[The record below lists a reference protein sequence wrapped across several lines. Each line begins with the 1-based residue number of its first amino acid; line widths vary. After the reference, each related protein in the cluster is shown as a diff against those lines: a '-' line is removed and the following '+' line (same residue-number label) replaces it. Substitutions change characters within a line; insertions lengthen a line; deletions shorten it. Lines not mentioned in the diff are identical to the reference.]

1 MIYLDYNVLGIDP
14 EIGKPDFVQPLSLF
28 SRGMDDF
35 QHELFAVSTTTN
47 QLRWRRGHKRKW
59 DWAHYFGGHSQNIW
73 CSPAILV
80 YPFSYFA
87 REDINHQRNYGL
99 RRRTQVL
106 C

>member
-1 MIYLDYNVLGIDP
+1 MIYLDYKVRVEDP
-14 EIGKPDFVQPLSLF
+14 KIGEPSFDQPLSLF
-28 SRGMDDF
+28 SSGLANF
-35 QHELFAVSTTTN
+35 QHELFAIETTTN

-59 DWAHYFGGHSQNIW
+59 DWAHYFGGCSQNIW

-80 YPFSYFA
+80 NPFSYFT
-87 REDINHQRNYGL
+87 REDFNYQRNYGL